1 MYKSRKVS
9 FLHLFVLCTSVFLVS
24 VTNIPGVKM
33 LVSFASAD
41 TIPGGNVSGT
51 WIQANSPYYITGN
64 ITIPAGQS
72 LIINPGVEVNF
83 LGNYGLTAN
92 GILNAV
98 GTAADSILFFPEN
111 TSTGWMGI
119 SLAASSAGQTNQ
131 LSFCSVSYAGLSQSI
146 HPGALVLSNCYFSN
160 SGGVLNWDA
169 IISGSTLQITDC
181 VFRDN
186 ASGNGAALIL
196 SSPPDLVEITGC
208 LFEDNQSSGYGGAIF
223 ISGGSNSIDITDC
236 TFLGNTAVD
245 EGGAIFAYDVATTIT
260 VENSLFGYNECFG
273 PGSWE
278 GGGGICSWGTDFDL
292 SYCLFYENE
301 GTYAGAFNL
310 NHLMGSASVTMDHC
324 TVWGVSPFFQVFI
337 GSSGSTL
344 SVSNGIFSH
353 CDCAI
358 YMNSGTVPDV
368 EYTDFFDNGG
378 DIQPAGSVPAG
389 FGVLTGTNYNGDPCD
404 VYINIF
410 LDPEFEDPFG
420 DIFYLMVTSPCIDA
434 GDPTFP
440 YDPDGTITDMG
451 MYYFNQ
457 TGTHGESPDEL
468 LPSGCLL
475 LCSPNPCYELLTVFF
490 DIPGQSVEELA
501 VYSIDGRQ
509 VVDMTDLCGSGTR
522 EAVLDVS
529 CLNEGI
535 YFCRLK
541 AGSSSGTGRF
551 VVIR

>member
-1 MYKSRKVS
+1 MHNSRKIS
-9 FLHLFVLCTSVFLVS
+9 FFHLFILVTSVFLVT
-24 VTNIPGVKM
+24 VTNIPGAGI

-64 ITIPAGQS
+64 ITIPNGQS
-72 LIINPGVEVNF
+72 LIIDPGVEVIF
-83 LGNYGLTAN
+83 LGSYELTAI
-92 GILNAV
+92 GLLNAV
-98 GTAADSILFFPEN
+98 GTAADSILF
-111 TSTGWMGI
+111 TSSTGWCGI
-119 SLAASSAGQTNQ
+119 DFAATSAGQTNQ
-131 LSFCSVSYAGLSQSI
+131 LSYCSFSYAQLSQEI
-146 HPGALVLSNCYFSN
+146 KPGSLVLSNCYFSN
-160 SGGVLNWDA
+160 TSLALLWDV
-169 IISGSTLQITDC
+169 IFPGSTLQITDC
-181 VFRDN
+181 VFRCN
-186 ASGNGAALIL
+186 RMSYGAIWLL
-196 SSPPDLVEITGC
+196 TSPDLVEITGC
-208 LFEDNQSSGYGGAIF
+208 LFENNHSINDGGAIY
-223 ISGGSNSIDITDC
+223 ISDGTNPVNITDC
-236 TFLGNTAVD
+236 TFLGNTAGK
-245 EGGAIFAYDVATTIT
+245 EGGAIFARYLSATVT
-260 VENSLFGYNECFG
+260 VENCVFGYNECFAS
-273 PGSWE
+273 GSWE

-301 GTYAGAFNL
+301 GLYAGAFNL
-310 NHLMGSASVTMDHC
+310 NHLHGDASVTMDHC
-324 TVWGVSPFFQVFI
+324 TVWGMAPSFQVFI
-337 GSSGSTL
+337 GYSGNTL
-344 SVSNGIFSH
+344 SVSNSIFSY

-368 EYTDFFDNGG
+368 EYTDFYDNGG
-378 DIQPAGSVPAG
+378 GNIQPSGAVPAG

-404 VYINIF
+404 CYYNIF
-410 LDPEFEDPFG
+410 LDPEFVNPSLDN
-420 DIFYLMVTSPCIDA
+420 YHLTVTSPCIDA

-457 TGTHGESPDEL
+457 TSIHGESPEEL
-468 LPSGCLL
+468 LPSECLL
-475 LCSPNPCYELLTVFF
+475 LCSPNPCYELLTVYF

-509 VVDMTDLCGSGTR
+509 VVDMIDLCGSGTR